1 MGLFDSVRGFL
12 GDEASADASDE
23 LSAAGADEI
32 PRLDV
37 RDPEP
42 MDFRNKAVDAVQEW
56 DATDL
61 DFSLASLERLD
72 SFARKQGAR
81 LAVLRDESDDGGERV
96 ADMHTGFTIRAG
108 SYVGEVLVRELDAG
122 WTRRNGAVVVVVPVG
137 PAVDSSGSPLVAH
150 PATPTPAAAA
160 RARR

>member
-37 RDPEP
+37 RDPTP

-56 DATDL
+56 DAVDL

-108 SYVGEVLVRELDAG
+108 SYVGEVLVRELDG
-122 WTRRNGAVVVVVPVG
+122 EWVETDDYWAVRVATG
-137 PAVDSSGSPLVAH
+137 DNATTVDVFEVASH
-150 PATPTPAAAA
+150 SFAEEP
-160 RARR
+160 